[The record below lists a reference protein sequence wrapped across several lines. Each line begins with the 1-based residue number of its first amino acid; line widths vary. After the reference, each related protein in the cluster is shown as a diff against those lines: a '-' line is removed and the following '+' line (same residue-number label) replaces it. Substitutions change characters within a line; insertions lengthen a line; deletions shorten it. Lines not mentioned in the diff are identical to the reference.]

1 MGTIKQDI
9 VDVFL
14 PKHPEQEQII
24 KPFLNG
30 FDITYA
36 EKKEL
41 NNTVLFSYM
50 IKPEPFMKDAFGLE
64 KEILLVYSP
73 FDTLEARALQAANM
87 LFKTF
92 PYMNRIDT
100 LNFFMVSKDDNIL
113 NYAGI
118 MSFSEEESRSIV
130 PFLYEELRANVSDSW
145 YIRKVLKRN
154 FYDVDLFGYMLP
166 LRDES
171 SFFGRQQIA
180 ARYIDAIKR
189 CENRGI
195 FGLRKT
201 GKTSFLFKIDRII
214 REQHLGF
221 VFFYDCK
228 SPSYRK
234 LHWNELL
241 GEICNNIAKRLRIPI
256 RKEYDEKN
264 IIKSFRY
271 VVKTASDR
279 NQKIIIMFDEI
290 EYISFKSPL
299 DAHWKTEFIDFW
311 QTIWSV
317 QSLHRNLVFIL
328 SGVNPSA
335 IETDTINGVQNP
347 LFSIVQSE
355 YLHGLT
361 EDESK
366 NMIRTLGRRMGLKF
380 DVDAVKLLYDQFN
393 GHPMLIRL
401 ACSYINRQYGNDANR
416 PVTIK
421 GSDIKSMQN
430 DIDVELAYYFKHVVS
445 EIQKFYPE
453 EYEMFELLAS
463 GQTAD
468 FIELSAITEY
478 TKHLYSY
485 GLIGR
490 ESGRPPFVKMPVAG
504 RYVAMELAK
513 KEKRKTLYRIVEPA
527 KRNQWVSQR
536 VKSIIRDLRQLESAI
551 RSKGSCKL
559 FGENSF
565 PEAERFAA
573 LHSVQTESE
582 FENFFNV
589 CNRCFV
595 ESIENYGKSIGKKK
609 YFWTDIKNSYP
620 TLFEVLHRI
629 KVYRHSRDH
638 LTLDPQVAQLYTEYW
653 NTDTK
658 DVTDSDEQRFV
669 IQQRI
674 LESFLSAIQVEIDVL
689 T

>member
-9 VDVFL
+9 LDNFL
-14 PKHPEQEQII
+14 SKHPEQVDIL
-24 KPFLNG
+24 KPFLSG

-36 EKKEL
+36 EKKEI
-41 NNTVLFSYM
+41 NNTVIFSYM
-50 IKPEPFMKDAFGLE
+50 LKPESFMCDSFGLD

-73 FDTLEARALQAANM
+73 FSTLEARALQAANM
-87 LFKTF
+87 LFKRY

-100 LNFFMVSKDDNIL
+100 LNFFFVSRDSNIQS
-113 NYAGI
+113 YAGI

-130 PFLYEELRANVSDSW
+130 PFVHDELISNVSDNW

-166 LRDES
+166 LRDEA

-189 CENRGI
+189 CENRGV

-201 GKTSFLFKIDRII
+201 GKTSFLFKLDRII

-241 GEICNNIAKRLRIPI
+241 GEICSNIAKRLRIPI
-256 RKEYDEKN
+256 RKEYDERN

-271 VVKTASDR
+271 VIKTASDK

-299 DAHWKTEFIDFW
+299 DVHWKTEFIDFW

-335 IETDTINGVQNP
+335 TEIDTVNGVQNP
-347 LFSIVQSE
+347 LFSIVQAE

-361 EDESK
+361 EPESRS
-366 NMIRTLGRRMGLKF
+366 MIRTLGRRMGMKF
-380 DVDAVKLLYDQFN
+380 DVDGIRLLYDQFN

-401 ACSYINRQYGNDANR
+401 ACSYINRQYSNAEDR
-416 PVTIK
+416 PVTISA
-421 GSDIKSMQN
+421 SDIMAMQD
-430 DIDVELAYYFKHVVS
+430 DIDIELAYYFKHVVS

-463 GQTAD
+463 GQTSD
-468 FIELSAITEY
+468 FMELSAITEY

-485 GLIGR
+485 GLVGK
-490 ESGRPPFVKMPVAG
+490 EAGKPPFVKMPVAG

-513 KEKRKTLYRIVEPA
+513 KEKRKTLYRIVDVE
-527 KRNQWVSQR
+527 KREQWVSQR
-536 VKSIIRDLRQLESAI
+536 IKSIIRDLRQLETAI
-551 RSKGSCKL
+551 HSKGHFKL

-565 PEAERFAA
+565 PEADRFASIHA
-573 LHSVQTESE
+573 VHTETD
-582 FENFFNV
+582 FESFFNV

-595 ESIENYGKSIGKKK
+595 ESIENYGKSIGKNK
-609 YFWTDIKNSYP
+609 YFWTDIKSSYP
-620 TLFEVLHRI
+620 TLFKVLQKI

-638 LTLDPQVAQLYTEYW
+638 LTLEPKVAQLYSNYW
-653 NTDTK
+653 STDTK
-658 DVTDSDEQRFV
+658 DVIDPDEQRFV
-669 IQQRI
+669 VQQRI
-674 LESFLSAIQVEIDVL
+674 LEEFLSAIQVEIDSL

>member
-1 MGTIKQDI
+1 
-9 VDVFL
+9 
-14 PKHPEQEQII
+14 
-24 KPFLNG
+24 
-30 FDITYA
+30 
-36 EKKEL
+36 
-41 NNTVLFSYM
+41 
-50 IKPEPFMKDAFGLE
+50 
-64 KEILLVYSP
+64 
-73 FDTLEARALQAANM
+73 
-87 LFKTF
+87 
-92 PYMNRIDT
+92 
-100 LNFFMVSKDDNIL
+100 
-113 NYAGI
+113 
-118 MSFSEEESRSIV
+118 
-130 PFLYEELRANVSDSW
+130 
-145 YIRKVLKRN
+145 
-154 FYDVDLFGYMLP
+154 
-166 LRDES
+166 
-171 SFFGRQQIA
+171 
-180 ARYIDAIKR
+180 
-189 CENRGI
+189 
-195 FGLRKT
+195 
-201 GKTSFLFKIDRII
+201 
-214 REQHLGF
+214 
-221 VFFYDCK
+221 
-228 SPSYRK
+228 
-234 LHWNELL
+234 
-241 GEICNNIAKRLRIPI
+241 
-256 RKEYDEKN
+256 
-264 IIKSFRY
+264 
-271 VVKTASDR
+271 
-279 NQKIIIMFDEI
+279 MFDEI

-401 ACSYINRQYGNDANR
+401 ACSYINRQYGNDVNR

-609 YFWTDIKNSYP
+609 YFWPDIKNSYP